1 MKPMNIISKLNES
14 NTKTVIKNK
23 NKSSLKEDNS
33 SRNYKYIDSS
43 EMNDCVY
50 NSLSNTDVIDI
61 LDEVQRYFNESAESI
76 KEFNKNSY
84 HDTGMSSADIRACEL
99 GSKLI
104 DQIKEAFDKAWQ

>member
-14 NTKTVIKNK
+14 NTKTVIENK

-43 EMNDCVY
+43 EMDNCVY

-61 LDEVQRYFNESAESI
+61 LDEVQRYFNESAKSI
-76 KEFNKNSY
+76 KEFNKNAL

>member
-1 MKPMNIISKLNES
+1 MRPMNIMKRLNES
-14 NTKTVIKNK
+14 
-23 NKSSLKEDNS
+23 DNS

-43 EMNDCVY
+43 EMDDCVY

-76 KEFNKNSY
+76 KEFNKNAL

-99 GSKLI
+99 GSRLI